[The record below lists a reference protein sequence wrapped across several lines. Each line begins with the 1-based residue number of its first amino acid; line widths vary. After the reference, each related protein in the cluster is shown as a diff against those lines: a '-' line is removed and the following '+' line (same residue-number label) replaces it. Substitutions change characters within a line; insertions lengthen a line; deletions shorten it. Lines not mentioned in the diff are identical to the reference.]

1 MTTSYR
7 PTAFETAACWLPGL
21 VEPAAPAGAVRR
33 DPLDELKDAVRRSS
47 DGRPVAVTFSGGRD
61 SSAVLAV
68 ATAVSREDGLPDPV
82 PVTFCYPGVAEAD
95 ETDWQER
102 VVAHLGLSTW
112 RRLTVE
118 DENDLLGREAQASL
132 LRRGPL
138 FPATMHVKD
147 AMLRGLAGRVVLTG
161 EGGDEVF
168 GDRRARALLRTA
180 RERARPGAP
189 RRAALG
195 SLLPAPVRRRREH
208 AEVRRSVAAL
218 PWLTGA
224 TGERLADAI
233 ARDAAAEPLSYA
245 GGLRWVRRR
254 RAGRVFLR
262 TYGQVAAEHDVV
274 LAHPLLDDGFLRSLG
289 RRFPWGFTDRTA
301 GMRAVFGPLL
311 PDAVCARSSKAS
323 FNRAYLG
330 SATREFAARWDGE
343 GVDPELVDV
352 DALRAAWLSGYPP
365 GPTSLL
371 LQQAWLASVGAPVA
385 P

>member
-47 DGRPVAVTFSGGRD
+47 AGRPVAVTFSGGRD

-68 ATAVSREDGLPDPV
+68 ATAVAREDGLPDPV

-195 SLLPAPVRRRREH
+195 SLLP
-208 AEVRRSVAAL
+208 
-218 PWLTGA
+218 
-224 TGERLADAI
+224 
-233 ARDAAAEPLSYA
+233 
-245 GGLRWVRRR
+245 
-254 RAGRVFLR
+254 
-262 TYGQVAAEHDVV
+262 
-274 LAHPLLDDGFLRSLG
+274 
-289 RRFPWGFTDRTA
+289 
-301 GMRAVFGPLL
+301 
-311 PDAVCARSSKAS
+311 
-323 FNRAYLG
+323 
-330 SATREFAARWDGE
+330 
-343 GVDPELVDV
+343 
-352 DALRAAWLSGYPP
+352 
-365 GPTSLL
+365 
-371 LQQAWLASVGAPVA
+371 
-385 P
+385 